1 MALFANGYRID
12 IHLTFD
18 IFSTFGVEGSTLDL
32 CSKTGIFSIFI
43 KGGWSIISLPAA
55 RYTCMRLR
63 TKFLLSL
70 LLVTAGLTCAALLV
84 VRHTAEAHM
93 QEEIEG
99 NANTAIRTFQFVEH
113 QEQLT
118 LAHKA
123 DLLAALAEMRNGD
136 PSAIDDTSQDPWQSD
151 DFNLFGLA
159 DRAGTMLALRTTDPG
174 FSLQN
179 AQLQLRRMQS
189 RRVTSGWWYSG
200 GRLYE
205 VALQPIY
212 SGASRDTGSMGT
224 VIVGHEVDAR
234 QAADLR
240 GISSAEVVFRYA
252 GQTVASTLSS
262 LQEMQVARQLGPK
275 PVSKQIQI
283 DGKLY
288 WAHSAKLTPV
298 AGAPVSLVI
307 LESYGNTAAFLA
319 HVNHL
324 LLGLGLTAIFIGGA
338 LAFMISD
345 AFARPL
351 ARLAD
356 GVSALERGDYTYPLR
371 AYGADEVARVTR
383 AFDRMRRVLRSNEAK
398 RQQLET
404 QLRQSQRMEALG
416 RLAGGVAH
424 DFNNLLTIIKGY
436 SDIVLQGLSPA
447 DACFRHGQQIGK
459 AIDRASALTRQLLAF
474 SRMQVLEPKIVD
486 LNLLVADMGKMLTRL
501 IREDIAFSFE
511 PDGTLGRVKA
521 DPGQLEQVLLN
532 LTVNACDAMPR
543 GGVLAIETRNVSVGE
558 NLAAQAR
565 PVIPAGEYVLLTV
578 ADTGQGMEAETKA
591 RIFEPFFTT
600 KEPGKG
606 TGLGLATVYGVVK
619 QSGGYVWVES
629 EPGKGA
635 KFEIYLPRVDE
646 QVEQPPVP
654 RPNVAVVRGHE
665 TVLIVEDETAVREL
679 ATEFLRSA
687 GYSVLAAQDGNEAIS
702 IAKESTAP
710 IHVLLTDVVM
720 PGMRGPELA
729 EKLKRVR
736 PRIKVVYMSGY
747 LDYAEGDG
755 EFLGGNS
762 FLQKPYSRDTLVNKI
777 AEVVAGAAKP
787 QERISSA
794 LPQAFVN

>member
-1 MALFANGYRID
+1 MQ
-12 IHLTFD
+12 
-18 IFSTFGVEGSTLDL
+18 
-32 CSKTGIFSIFI
+32 
-43 KGGWSIISLPAA
+43 
-55 RYTCMRLR
+55 LR

-93 QEEIEG
+93 QEEIESD
-99 NANTAIRTFQFVEH
+99 ADTAVRTFQFVQH
-113 QEQLT
+113 QEQT
-118 LAHKA
+118 ALAHKA
-123 DLLAALAEMRNGD
+123 DLLAALAQMRNDD
-136 PSAIDDTSQDPWQSD
+136 PSTIEDSSEDPWQSD

-159 DRAGTMLALRTTDPG
+159 DGTGTMLDLRTTEAG
-174 FSLQN
+174 FPPQA
-179 AQLQLRRMQS
+179 AQVQLRAMQS
-189 RRVTSGWWYSG
+189 RHMTSGWWYG
-200 GRLYE
+200 GGHLYE

-212 SGASRDTGSMGT
+212 SGASPNTASMGT

-240 GISSAEVVFRYA
+240 GLSSAEVVFRYA
-252 GQTVASTLSS
+252 GQTVASTLSP
-262 LQEMQVARQLGPK
+262 LQELQVARQLGRQAA
-275 PVSKQIQI
+275 SEQIRI

-288 WAHSAKLTPV
+288 WAHTAKLSHDGETPV
-298 AGAPVSLVI
+298 CLVI
-307 LESYGNTAAFLA
+307 LKSYANTAAFLA

-324 LLGLGLTAIFIGGA
+324 LLGLGFTAIVVGGI

-356 GVSALERGDYTYPLR
+356 GVSALEGGDYTYPLR
-371 AYGADEVARVTR
+371 AHGGDEVARVTR
-383 AFDRMRRVLRSNEAK
+383 AFDRMRRVLKSDEAK
-398 RQQLET
+398 RQQLEA

-436 SDIVLQGLSPA
+436 SDVIMQGLNPS
-447 DACFRHGQQIGK
+447 DASFRHGQQIDK

-474 SRMQVLEPKIVD
+474 SRMQVLEPKVVD
-486 LNLLVADMGKMLTRL
+486 LNALVADMGKMLTRL

-521 DPGQLEQVLLN
+521 DPGQLEQVVLN

-543 GGVLAIETRNVSVGE
+543 GGMLTIETRNISVDQ
-558 NLAAQAR
+558 NSAQAR
-565 PVIPAGEYVLLTV
+565 PNIPAGEYVLLVV
-578 ADTGQGMEAETKA
+578 ADTGHGMNADTKA

-619 QSGGYVWVES
+619 QSGGYIGVES

-635 KFEIYLPRVDE
+635 KFEIYLPRVHDR
-646 QVEQPPVP
+646 VEAPAAPQP
-654 RPNVAVVRGHE
+654 RAAAISGRE
-665 TVLIVEDETAVREL
+665 TVLVVEDEAAVREL
-679 ATEFLRSA
+679 AAEFLRFA
-687 GYSVLAAQDGNEAIS
+687 GYTVLAAQDGNEALS
-702 IAKESTAP
+702 IAKKSTVP

-729 EKLKRVR
+729 EKLKRVC
-736 PRIKVVYMSGY
+736 PRIKVVFMSGY
-747 LDYAEGDG
+747 LDYAEGNGELVDG
-755 EFLGGNS
+755 GS
-762 FLQKPYSRDTLVNKI
+762 FLQKPYSRESLVTKV
-777 AEVVAGAAKP
+777 AEVVARERSQEPVRAAVP
-787 QERISSA
+787 QELVS
-794 LPQAFVN
+794 

>member
-1 MALFANGYRID
+1 MQ
-12 IHLTFD
+12 
-18 IFSTFGVEGSTLDL
+18 
-32 CSKTGIFSIFI
+32 
-43 KGGWSIISLPAA
+43 
-55 RYTCMRLR
+55 LR

-70 LLVTAGLTCAALLV
+70 LLLTAGLTCAALLV
-84 VRHTAEAHM
+84 VRHTAQAHM
-93 QEEIEG
+93 QEEIEA
-99 NANTAIRTFQFVEH
+99 NADTAVRTFQFVER
-113 QEQLT
+113 QEQLA

-123 DLLAALAEMRNGD
+123 DLLAALAEMRNDD
-136 PSAIDDTSQDPWQSD
+136 PSAIEDSSQDPWQSD
-151 DFNLFGLA
+151 DFNLFALA
-159 DRAGTMLALRTTDPG
+159 DRNGKMLALRTSDPG
-174 FSLQN
+174 FPTQV
-179 AQLQLRRMQS
+179 ARVQLRSMQL
-189 RRVTSGWWYSG
+189 RHVTSGWWYG
-200 GRLYE
+200 GGHLYQ

-212 SGASRDTGSMGT
+212 SGVSPDSTSMGT
-224 VIVGHEVDAR
+224 VIVGHEVDGR

-240 GISSAEVVFRYA
+240 GLSSSHVVFRYA
-252 GQTVASTLSS
+252 GQTVASTLLP
-262 LQEMQVARQLGPK
+262 LQELQLARQLGPQ
-275 PVSKQIQI
+275 PLSKQIRI

-288 WAHSAKLTPV
+288 WAHSARLTPDG
-298 AGAPVSLVI
+298 AAPVSLVI
-307 LESYGNTAAFLA
+307 LESYGSTAAFLA

-324 LLGLGLTAIFIGGA
+324 LLGLGLMAIFVSGV

-351 ARLAD
+351 ARLAE
-356 GVSALERGDYTYPLR
+356 GVTALERGDDAYPLR

-383 AFDRMRRVLRSNEAK
+383 AFDRMRRVLKSNEAK

-436 SDIVLQGLSPA
+436 SDVILQGLNPA
-447 DACFRHGQQIGK
+447 DASFRHGEQIGK

-511 PDGTLGRVKA
+511 PDGTLERVKA

-543 GGVLAIETRNVSVGE
+543 GGMLTIETRNVSLDE
-558 NLAAQAR
+558 TLPHAR
-565 PVIPAGEYVLLTV
+565 PSIPAGEYVLLTV
-578 ADTGQGMEAETKA
+578 ADTGCGMDAETRA

-619 QSGGYVWVES
+619 QSGGYIWVDS
-629 EPGKGA
+629 QPGKGA
-635 KFEIYLPRVDE
+635 KFEIYLPRVNE
-646 QVEQPPVP
+646 QAQKPAAPQPCTKLIGG
-654 RPNVAVVRGHE
+654 RE
-665 TVLIVEDETAVREL
+665 TVLIVEDEAAVCDL
-679 ATEFLRSA
+679 AAKFLRSA
-687 GYSVLAAQDGNEAIS
+687 GYSVLAAQDGNEALS
-702 IAKESTAP
+702 IAKKSTVP

-729 EKLKRVR
+729 EKLKRIL
-736 PRIKVVYMSGY
+736 PQIKVVYMSGY
-747 LDYAEGDG
+747 LDYADGDG
-755 EFLGGNS
+755 QFPVGSS
-762 FLQKPYSRDTLVNKI
+762 FLQKPYSRETLVSKV
-777 AEVVAGAAKP
+777 AEAVAGARS
-787 QERISSA
+787 QEPVRAPI
-794 LPQAFVN
+794 PQALFN

>member
-1 MALFANGYRID
+1 MQ
-12 IHLTFD
+12 
-18 IFSTFGVEGSTLDL
+18 
-32 CSKTGIFSIFI
+32 
-43 KGGWSIISLPAA
+43 
-55 RYTCMRLR
+55 LR

-93 QEEIEG
+93 QTEIES
-99 NANTAIRTFQFVEH
+99 NADTAIRTFQFVEH
-113 QEQLT
+113 QEQLA

-123 DLLAALAEMRNGD
+123 DLLAALAEMRNND
-136 PSAIDDTSQDPWQSD
+136 PSAIEDSSQDPWQSD
-151 DFNLFGLA
+151 DFNLFALA
-159 DRAGTMLALRTTDPG
+159 DRTGTMLALRTSDPG
-174 FSLQN
+174 FPLPTAQ
-179 AQLQLRRMQS
+179 AQLRTMQS
-189 RRVTSGWWYSG
+189 RRVTSGWWYG
-200 GRLYE
+200 GGHLYE

-212 SGASRDTGSMGT
+212 SGASSDTSMGT

-240 GISSAEVVFRYA
+240 GLSSADVLFRY
-252 GQTVASTLSS
+252 GDKTVASTLLP
-262 LQEMQVARQLGPK
+262 LQELQVSRQLSRRA
-275 PVSKQIQI
+275 VSKQMRI

-288 WAHSAKLTPV
+288 WAHSAKLTPD
-298 AGAPVSLVI
+298 GGPPICLVI
-307 LESYGNTAAFLA
+307 LESYGSTTAFLA

-324 LLGLGLTAIFIGGA
+324 LLGLGLMAIFIGGA
-338 LAFMISD
+338 LAYMISH

-356 GVSALERGDYTYPLR
+356 GVGALERGDYTYPLR
-371 AYGADEVARVTR
+371 AHGADEVAQVTR
-383 AFDRMRRVLRSNEAK
+383 AFDRMRRVLKSNEAK
-398 RQQLET
+398 RQQLEA

-436 SDIVLQGLSPA
+436 SDIVVQGLNPA
-447 DACFRHGQQIGK
+447 DDSFRHGQQIGK

-486 LNLLVADMGKMLTRL
+486 LNSLVADMGKMLTRL
-501 IREDIAFSFE
+501 IREDIALSFE
-511 PDGTLGRVKA
+511 PDGMLGRVKA

-532 LTVNACDAMPR
+532 LTVNACDAMSR
-543 GGVLAIETRNVSVGE
+543 GGMLTIETRNVSVDG
-558 NLAAQAR
+558 NLASAR
-565 PVIPAGEYVLLTV
+565 PSIPAGEYVLLSV
-578 ADTGQGMEAETKA
+578 ADTGHGMDAETKA

-619 QSGGYVWVES
+619 QSGGYIWVES

-635 KFEIYLPRVDE
+635 KFEIYLPRVN
-646 QVEQPPVP
+646 EQPEQPAASQP
-654 RPNVAVVRGHE
+654 RLTVTGGRE
-665 TVLIVEDETAVREL
+665 TVLIVEDEAAVREL
-679 ATEFLRSA
+679 AAEFLHSA
-687 GYSVLAAQDGNEAIS
+687 GYSVLVAQDGKEALG
-702 IAKESTAP
+702 IAKSSTAP

-729 EKLKRVR
+729 ERLKRIC
-736 PRIKVVYMSGY
+736 PQIKIVYMSGY

-755 EFLGGNS
+755 EFLAGGS
-762 FLQKPYSRDTLVNKI
+762 FLQKPYSRETLVSKV
-777 AEVVAGAAKP
+777 AEVVA
-787 QERISSA
+787 SA
-794 LPQAFVN
+794 LPRKPIAPSVPQALVN